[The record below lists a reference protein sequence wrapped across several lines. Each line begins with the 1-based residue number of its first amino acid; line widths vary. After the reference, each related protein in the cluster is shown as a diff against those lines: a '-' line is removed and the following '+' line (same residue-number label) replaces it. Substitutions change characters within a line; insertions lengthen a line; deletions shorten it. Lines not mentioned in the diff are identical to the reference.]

1 LRQDT
6 VLRVEVPEHYERLR
20 SLRLERGLGA
30 EQRSLVL
37 LVREGMTAWMEAWFS
52 FTARREGS
60 KRTPVVVED
69 RSSRVRD
76 VESVWCRG
84 IEEMVVNA
92 LAGLALEISKEVKA

>member
-1 LRQDT
+1 MRQDA
-6 VLRVEVPEHYERLR
+6 VLRAEVLEHYERLR

-52 FTARREGS
+52 FTARTERS
-60 KRTPVVVED
+60 KRTPVVVEE
-69 RSSRVRD
+69 RSFETRD

-84 IEEMVVNA
+84 IEERVVNA
-92 LAGLALEISKEVKA
+92 LAGLAMAVFKEVNA